1 MKKEKY
7 LIIEVDNPE
16 YKEAKRK
23 NAAFSPQ
30 PKSIKVSNL
39 PPQKPLS
46 EQIKERERR
55 QSDYEKKRT
64 RYP

>member
-23 NAAFSPQ
+23 KSTFSPQ

-46 EQIKERERR
+46 EVIKERERR
-55 QSDYEKKRT
+55 HIND
-64 RYP
+64 RY

>member
-7 LIIEVDNPE
+7 LIIEVDNPK

-23 NAAFSPQ
+23 NAVFSPQ

-39 PPQKPLS
+39 EPQKSLA
-46 EQIKERERR
+46 EVIKERERR
-55 QSDYEKKRT
+55 QREYEKDI
-64 RYP
+64 